1 MKVLTDTQ
9 VAIQYKK
16 LNLSFK
22 LITFS
27 STKLQALK
35 AVKPTV
41 IAMGCITAG
50 IIVGTSA
57 QAAQRTVSDSRT
69 DGTLTLI
76 NDTRSEVLIFLHK
89 VGETEAYTRYAYLPA
104 CSKRQMS
111 DDYSG
116 GWQVSV
122 NLQEPTNL
130 NPVLDSNMRFYISA
144 HNGNTHPVPCKIP
157 HQPARST
164 QVSWLHSEQ
173 VPRAIEVAAG
183 LPRVNVLGLT
193 DTSNLVET
201 ITQTVASAVQKSPFR
216 ARVHGNEQEFATLT
230 SNMIHNGPKV
240 HSDIPEFTNL
250 AFRNAVETEIRTVA
264 NQKVDAAIDNL
275 FSYGAKQS
283 DSQEVRAA
291 KALEFKEYILTHSE
305 EEIQKFLRDVCGISI
320 EEKDSR
326 QIAKSLK
333 AWTEVA
339 SKQNV
344 TPQPTVFGNIGNT
357 VVNILTSAPIIGTNL
372 LRGKICP
379 ATDYEIRP
387 LDTAHAEV

>member
-116 GWQVSV
+116 GWQASV

-130 NPVLDSNMRFYISA
+130 TPAFDGNRRFYTSA
-144 HNGNTHPVPCKIP
+144 HNGNTHPLPCKIP

-164 QVSWLHSEQ
+164 QVSWLQSEQ
-173 VPRAIEVAAG
+173 VPRTIQVAAG
-183 LPRVNVLGLT
+183 LPRINIFGSI
-193 DTSNLVET
+193 TSNFGETLVQE
-201 ITQTVASAVQKSPFR
+201 VGLAVRKSPFKDI
-216 ARVHGNEQEFATLT
+216 VHGNEQEFATLT
-230 SNMIHNGPKV
+230 RNMIDHGTKV
-240 HSDIPEFTNL
+240 HSDIPEFKNPVFL
-250 AFRNAVETEIRTVA
+250 NAVETQIRNKA
-264 NQKVDAAIDNL
+264 NQNVDAVIDNL
-275 FSYGAKQS
+275 FSYGPKNS
-283 DSQEVRAA
+283 DPQEVRSA
-291 KALEFKEYILTHSE
+291 KVLEFKEYVLTHNE

-320 EEKDSR
+320 AEKDSL
-326 QIAKSLK
+326 QIAKWLK
-333 AWTEVA
+333 KSAEVA

-344 TPQPTVFGNIGNT
+344 TPQPTVLGNIGNT
-357 VVNILTSAPIIGTNL
+357 LINIATSIPIVGTNL
-372 LRGKICP
+372 LKGKICP
-379 ATDYEIRP
+379 ATDYEISP
-387 LDTAHAEV
+387 LDTTHAEVY